1 MLGMAGGLESAHLS
15 LSLSGGLMGE
25 FGAVVQPFVLAM
37 LDAGDPFLASRFVA
51 FKLVGDDNPR
61 DVAQALEAFAEETLG
76 GLLITP
82 RLNQDVQAQSR
93 PDPLRAR
100 GKNVGR

>member
-1 MLGMAGGLESAHLS
+1 
-15 LSLSGGLMGE
+15 MGE

-61 DVAQALEAFAEETLG
+61 DGAQALEAFAEETLG